1 MNLNNFKNHID
12 KKILDRGCAYYDAG
26 NILETYSQG
35 NNEYI
40 FQIQGSKD
48 YKVVVKLD
56 DMGEILYSQCDCPYE
71 FGLVCKHEAAAY
83 FQLYDILN
91 NEDNIKSIK
100 KETVNQPTFKEVLDN
115 ISKDELIKIIID
127 ITEKDKIL
135 KNSIIVRYS
144 KGNHKQELERCK
156 NLIDSIVRKYTGRE
170 RFIKYSETYGF
181 VSDMEDLLGKIKN
194 TEDIL
199 LALDIAFLL
208 FNEAVEAFQYADDS
222 NGEIGSLVN
231 ETIDMIKEIVMKID
245 ISNINLREKV
255 FNKILEESNNEVFGG
270 WDEYKIEMLRLCTE
284 FADVE
289 EFREKLREKIEYLLN
304 KNLNKE
310 YGKYMNES
318 MMRILFDMIKK
329 YGTKKE
335 EDNFIRDNR
344 VFTYFRELLINKYIK
359 EKNYHK
365 VIELALEGEKQDKQ
379 YRGLISTWKKIRYT
393 AYKDLSLKEEQ
404 FKLAKELLLHGDFEY
419 YDELKELAAGDKE
432 ILYNNLKQEL
442 KNDRNGYGTSIYL
455 KLIVEKND
463 LDEIMEFVRKNPTS
477 IERYADMLVNKFK
490 DDVIDIYSKHIKS
503 SASFS
508 SNRKDY
514 QRVCEI
520 LKRYK
525 KIAGEEK
532 QKGMINELNVL
543 YRKRPAFVDELN
555 KIR

>member
-1 MNLNNFKNHID
+1 
-12 KKILDRGCAYYDAG
+12 
-26 NILETYSQG
+26 
-35 NNEYI
+35 
-40 FQIQGSKD
+40 
-48 YKVVVKLD
+48 
-56 DMGEILYSQCDCPYE
+56 
-71 FGLVCKHEAAAY
+71 
-83 FQLYDILN
+83 
-91 NEDNIKSIK
+91 
-100 KETVNQPTFKEVLDN
+100 
-115 ISKDELIKIIID
+115 
-127 ITEKDKIL
+127 
-135 KNSIIVRYS
+135 
-144 KGNHKQELERCK
+144 
-156 NLIDSIVRKYTGRE
+156 
-170 RFIKYSETYGF
+170 
-181 VSDMEDLLGKIKN
+181 MEDLLGKIKN